1 GSPADRFECASCPS
15 LSVCV
20 LSALKVDSRRAVR
33 GVHRIRFTPG
43 ETIFRQG
50 APALGWYILCRGR
63 AKLVV
68 NTARRKRFILWFC
81 KPGDILNLMILGP
94 HAFSVVAIDHC
105 VVGFIEREGVRFL
118 LREHP
123 ELEAEA
129 HRRLAE
135 QEDRL
140 VQRVADLV
148 GRSVRERLVQVL
160 LGLGEEHGIDE
171 TEGIRIDL
179 PLSQQ
184 DLADL
189 VGTSR
194 QKVNLNLRKL
204 ANQGLIRAER
214 GRIII
219 LDEEGQQRLG

>member
-1 GSPADRFECASCPS
+1 
-15 LSVCV
+15 
-20 LSALKVDSRRAVR
+20 
-33 GVHRIRFTPG
+33 
-43 ETIFRQG
+43 
-50 APALGWYILCRGR
+50 
-63 AKLVV
+63 
-68 NTARRKRFILWFC
+68 
-81 KPGDILNLMILGP
+81 
-94 HAFSVVAIDHC
+94 
-105 VVGFIEREGVRFL
+105 
-118 LREHP
+118 
-123 ELEAEA
+123 
-129 HRRLAE
+129 
-135 QEDRL
+135 

>member
-1 GSPADRFECASCPS
+1 
-15 LSVCV
+15 VCV

-50 APALGWYILCRGR
+50 APALGWHVLCRGR

-105 VVGFIEREGVRFL
+105 VVGFIEREGVRSL

-148 GRSVRERLVQVL
+148 GRSVRERLVRAL
-160 LGLGEEHGIDE
+160 LELGEEHGVSQND
-171 TEGIRIDL
+171 GLRIDL
-179 PLSQQ
+179 PLSLR
-184 DLADL
+184 DLAET
-189 VGTSR
+189 VGCSR
-194 QKVNLNLRKL
+194 QTTSAALRALARRGLVKL
-204 ANQGLIRAER
+204 AWPTLL
-214 GRIII
+214 I
-219 LDEEGQQRLG
+219 LDPGDLGQSG